1 MTDPGAALDP
11 ARVQRILASFASA
24 TDRLQVAVVGVA
36 GDPIAGSAENAGSA
50 GDGVARDGWLALD
63 ILCAGGPVGRVVAS
77 GPAIGDPTLVSALE
91 ALAVGLGELAEADHR
106 SLAPELAQARLA
118 QRSFVSLR
126 GPVVPG
132 YDLASHYE
140 AAREIGGDFFE
151 LFQLHRRR
159 RPVGVVIAD
168 VTGKGIGAGMLM
180 AFARP
185 VIHAALDASP
195 GPADALERT
204 NRILVD
210 EIRSG
215 LFITAIAGVLDV
227 TTGRLRMANAGHEP
241 PLLVP
246 GDDGPLSAV
255 EGGGVLLGAFRSL
268 GAPELDVRLRPG
280 DRLVLYTDG
289 VTDAISPSGERFG
302 EPRLLTTV
310 EAARRGSAH
319 DIVAALRDAVADFRG
334 SVPPADDVTIVV
346 IGRHRP

>member
-1 MTDPGAALDP
+1 MTDPAAALDP
-11 ARVQRILASFASA
+11 ARVGRILASFAPA
-24 TDRLQVAVVGVA
+24 TDRLQVAVVDAA
-36 GDPIAGSAENAGSA
+36 GDPIAVSVGSAL
-50 GDGVARDGWLALD
+50 DGVAPDDPLVLD
-63 ILCAGGPVGRVVAS
+63 ILCAGGLVGRVVAR
-77 GPAIGDPTLVSALE
+77 GPAIDDPTIVSALD
-91 ALAVGLGELAEADHR
+91 ALAAGLGELAEADYR
-106 SLAPELAQARLA
+106 ALTSELAQARLA

-151 LFQLHRRR
+151 LFHVQRRR

-185 VIHAALDASP
+185 VIHAALDHSP
-195 GPADALERT
+195 GPAEALERT

-246 GDDGPLSAV
+246 GDDGPIDSI

-268 GAPELDVRLRPG
+268 GVPELDVRLRSG
-280 DRLVLYTDG
+280 DTLVLYTDG
-289 VTDAISPSGERFG
+289 VTDAIGPSGERFG
-302 EPRLLTTV
+302 EHRLLATI

-319 DIVAALRDAVADFRG
+319 DIVAALRDAVAEFRG
-334 SVPPADDVTIVV
+334 TVPPADDVTIVV
-346 IGRHRP
+346 IGRKRP

>member
-11 ARVQRILASFASA
+11 ERVERILASFGPA
-24 TDRLQVAVVGVA
+24 TDRLRVAVVDAA
-36 GDPIAGSAENAGSA
+36 GDPIAESAGSLT
-50 GDGVARDGWLALD
+50 GDGGSEDELVLD
-63 ILCAGGPVGRVVAS
+63 IRCTGGLVGRVVAS
-77 GPAIGDPTLVSALE
+77 GPAIDDPTVVSALD
-91 ALAVGLGELAEADHR
+91 ALAAGLGELAEADHR
-106 SLAPELAQARLA
+106 ALKSELAQARLA

-151 LFQLHRRR
+151 LFQVQHRRR
-159 RPVGVVIAD
+159 PIGVVIAD

-185 VIHAALDASP
+185 VIHAALDHSP
-195 GPADALERT
+195 GPAEALERT

-241 PLLVP
+241 PLMVP
-246 GDDGPLSAV
+246 ADGGPIDAI

-280 DRLVLYTDG
+280 DSLVLYTDG
-289 VTDAISPSGERFG
+289 VTDAIGPSGERFG
-302 EPRLLTTV
+302 EPRLLATV
-310 EAARRGSAH
+310 EAARQGSAH
-319 DIVAALRDAVADFRG
+319 DIVTALRDAVADFRG
-334 SVPPADDVTIVV
+334 SVPPSDDITIVV

>member
-11 ARVQRILASFASA
+11 ARVQRILASFAPA
-24 TDRLQVAVVGVA
+24 TDRLQVAVVDAA
-36 GDPIAGSAENAGSA
+36 GGPIASSTMHAGSS
-50 GDGVARDGWLALD
+50 GDGVAPDADLVLD
-63 ILCAGGPVGRVVAS
+63 IHCAGGLVGRLMAS
-77 GPAIGDPTLVSALE
+77 GPATDDPTVVSALD
-91 ALAVGLGELAEADHR
+91 ALAVGLGELAEADYR
-106 SLAPELAQARLA
+106 SLASELAQGRLA

-159 RPVGVVIAD
+159 RPIGVVIAD

-185 VIHAALDASP
+185 VIHAALDASR

-241 PLLVP
+241 PLVVP
-246 GDDGPLSAV
+246 GDDGPISAI

-268 GAPELDVRLRPG
+268 GAPELDVQLRPG
-280 DRLVLYTDG
+280 DSLVLYTDG
-289 VTDAISPSGERFG
+289 VTDAVGPSGDRFG
-302 EPRLLTTV
+302 EPRLLTTL

-346 IGRHRP
+346 IGRQRR

>member
-1 MTDPGAALDP
+1 LK
-11 ARVQRILASFASA
+11 S
-24 TDRLQVAVVGVA
+24 
-36 GDPIAGSAENAGSA
+36 
-50 GDGVARDGWLALD
+50 
-63 ILCAGGPVGRVVAS
+63 
-77 GPAIGDPTLVSALE
+77 
-91 ALAVGLGELAEADHR
+91 
-106 SLAPELAQARLA
+106 ELAQARLA

-126 GPVVPG
+126 GLVVPG

-185 VIHAALDASP
+185 VIHAALDASR

-227 TTGRLRMANAGHEP
+227 SAGRLRMANAGTSP
-241 PLLVP
+241 RMCRAMKRVDQTP
-246 GDDGPLSAV
+246 SR
-255 EGGGVLLGAFRSL
+255 GGCSFGAFRPW
-268 GAPELDVRLRPG
+268 APRADVQLARTPRATPGRG
-280 DRLVLYTDG
+280 DRR
-289 VTDAISPSGERFG
+289 S
-302 EPRLLTTV
+302 
-310 EAARRGSAH
+310 ARQANGSA
-319 DIVAALRDAVADFRG
+319 
-334 SVPPADDVTIVV
+334 SPPADDHRGAHR
-346 IGRHRP
+346 GRHTTSSPRSGCRGGFRGTVLRRTT

>member
-11 ARVQRILASFASA
+11 ERVERILASFGPA
-24 TDRLQVAVVGVA
+24 TDRLRVAVVDAA
-36 GDPIAGSAENAGSA
+36 GDPIAESAGSLT
-50 GDGVARDGWLALD
+50 GDRGSEDELVLD
-63 ILCAGGPVGRVVAS
+63 IRCTGGLVGRVVAS
-77 GPAIGDPTLVSALE
+77 GPAIDDPTVVSALD
-91 ALAVGLGELAEADHR
+91 ALAAGLGELAEADHR
-106 SLAPELAQARLA
+106 ALKSELAQARLA

-151 LFQLHRRR
+151 LFQVQHRRR
-159 RPVGVVIAD
+159 PIGVVIAD

-185 VIHAALDASP
+185 VIHAALDHSP
-195 GPADALERT
+195 GPAEALERT

-241 PLLVP
+241 PLMVP
-246 GDDGPLSAV
+246 ADGGPIDAI

-280 DRLVLYTDG
+280 DMLVLYTDG
-289 VTDAISPSGERFG
+289 VTDAIGPSGERFG
-302 EPRLLTTV
+302 EPRLLATV
-310 EAARRGSAH
+310 EAARQGSAH
-319 DIVAALRDAVADFRG
+319 DIVTALRDAVAHFRG
-334 SVPPADDVTIVV
+334 SVPPSDDITIVV

>member
-11 ARVQRILASFASA
+11 VRVGRILASFAPA
-24 TDRLQVAVVGVA
+24 TDRLRVAVVDASGF
-36 GDPIAGSAENAGSA
+36 PIAASVESDVEANMAT
-50 GDGVARDGWLALD
+50 DDVLVRD
-63 ILCAGGPVGRVVAS
+63 IHCAGGVVGRVVAN
-77 GPAIGDPTLVSALE
+77 GPAIGDPTVVSALD
-91 ALAVGLGELAEADHR
+91 ALAAGLGELAEADYR
-106 SLAPELAQARLA
+106 SLASELAQARLA

-126 GPVVPG
+126 APAVPG

-151 LFQLHRRR
+151 LFQLQRRR
-159 RPVGVVIAD
+159 GGVGVVIAD

-185 VIHAALDASP
+185 VIHAALEAAP

-215 LFITAIAGVLDV
+215 LFITVIAGVLNV
-227 TTGRLRMANAGHEP
+227 ATGRLRMANAGHES
-241 PLLVP
+241 PLIVP
-246 GDDGPLSAV
+246 GDGGPIRAV
-255 EGGGVLLGAFRSL
+255 EGGGVLVGAFRSL

-280 DRLVLYTDG
+280 DSLVLYTDG
-289 VTDAISPSGERFG
+289 VTDAMGPAGERFG
-302 EPRLLTTV
+302 EPRLLTTI

-319 DIVAALRDAVADFRG
+319 DIVAALRDAVAGFRG
-334 SVPPADDVTIVV
+334 TVAPADDVTIVV
-346 IGRHRP
+346 IGRPRP

>member
-11 ARVQRILASFASA
+11 ERVQRILASFAPA
-24 TDRLQVAVVGVA
+24 TDRLRVVVVDAA
-36 GDPIAGSAENAGSA
+36 GDPIAASSESGTW
-50 GDGVARDGWLALD
+50 DGAAPDHDLVRD
-63 ILCAGGPVGRVVAS
+63 IRCAGGVVGRVVAS
-77 GPAIGDPTLVSALE
+77 GPAIDDPTVISALD
-91 ALAVGLGELAEADHR
+91 ALAAGLGELAEADYR
-106 SLAPELAQARLA
+106 SLASELAQARLA

-126 GPVVPG
+126 APTVPG

-151 LFQLHRRR
+151 LFQVQSRR

-185 VIHAALDASP
+185 VIHAALDHSP
-195 GPADALERT
+195 GPAEALERT

-215 LFITAIAGVLDV
+215 LFITVIACVLDV
-227 TTGRLRMANAGHEP
+227 ATGRLRMANAGHEP

-246 GDDGPLSAV
+246 GDGGPIDAI

-268 GAPELDVRLRPG
+268 GVPELDVRLRPG
-280 DRLVLYTDG
+280 DMLVLYTDG
-289 VTDAISPSGERFG
+289 VTDAKGPSGERFG
-302 EPRLLTTV
+302 DPRLLATI

-319 DIVAALRDAVADFRG
+319 DIVAAVRDAVADFRG
-334 SVPPADDVTIVV
+334 SVAPADDVTIVV
-346 IGRHRP
+346 IGRARP

>member
-11 ARVQRILASFASA
+11 ERVERILASFGPA
-24 TDRLQVAVVGVA
+24 TDRLRVAVVDAA
-36 GDPIAGSAENAGSA
+36 GDPIAESAGSLT
-50 GDGVARDGWLALD
+50 GDGGSEDELVLD
-63 ILCAGGPVGRVVAS
+63 IRCTGGLVGRVVAS
-77 GPAIGDPTLVSALE
+77 GPAIDDPTVVSALD
-91 ALAVGLGELAEADHR
+91 ALAAGLGELAEADHR
-106 SLAPELAQARLA
+106 ALKSELAQARLA

-140 AAREIGGDFFE
+140 AAHEIGGDFFE
-151 LFQLHRRR
+151 LFQVQHRRR
-159 RPVGVVIAD
+159 PIGVVIAD

-185 VIHAALDASP
+185 VIHAALDHSP
-195 GPADALERT
+195 GPAEALERT

-241 PLLVP
+241 PLMVP
-246 GDDGPLSAV
+246 ADGGPIDAI

-280 DRLVLYTDG
+280 DMLLLYTDG
-289 VTDAISPSGERFG
+289 VTDAIGPSGERFG
-302 EPRLLTTV
+302 EPRLLATV
-310 EAARRGSAH
+310 EAARQGSAH
-319 DIVAALRDAVADFRG
+319 DIVTALRDAVADFRG
-334 SVPPADDVTIVV
+334 SVPPSDDITIVV

>member
-24 TDRLQVAVVGVA
+24 TDRLQVAVVDVA
-36 GDPIAGSAENAGSA
+36 GDPIARSSGEARST
-50 GDGVARDGWLALD
+50 GDGGTGDGRLVLE
-63 ILCAGGPVGRVVAS
+63 ILCSGSLVGRVVAS
-77 GPAIGDPTLVSALE
+77 GPAMGDPTVVSALE
-91 ALAVGLGELAEADHR
+91 ALAAGLGELAEADHR
-106 SLAPELAQARLA
+106 SLASELAQARLA

-151 LFQLHRRR
+151 LFQVQHRR
-159 RPVGVVIAD
+159 RPVGFVIAD

-185 VIHAALDASP
+185 VIHAALEASS

-227 TTGRLRMANAGHEP
+227 TTGRMRMANAGHEP

-246 GDDGPLSAV
+246 GHDGPISAI

-268 GAPELDVRLRPG
+268 GAPELVVRLRPG
-280 DRLVLYTDG
+280 DSFVLYTDG
-289 VTDAISPSGERFG
+289 VTDAVGSSGGRFG
-302 EPRLLTTV
+302 EPRLLATI

-319 DIVAALRDAVADFRG
+319 DIVAAIRDAVADFRG

>member
-1 MTDPGAALDP
+1 MTGGGALDA
-11 ARVQRILASFASA
+11 ARVGRILARFAA
-24 TDRLQVAVVGVA
+24 AADRLQVAVVDIA
-36 GDPIAGSAENAGSA
+36 GDPIAVSAGSL
-50 GDGVARDGWLALD
+50 GDRATPDDALVLD
-63 ILCAGGPVGRVVAS
+63 IRCAGGLVGRVLAS
-77 GPAIGDPTLVSALE
+77 GPAIDDPTVVSALD
-91 ALAVGLGELAEADHR
+91 ALAAGLGELAEADYR
-106 SLAPELAQARLA
+106 SLASELAQARLA

-151 LFQLHRRR
+151 LFQLQRRR
-159 RPVGVVIAD
+159 RAAGVGIVIAD

-185 VIHAALDASP
+185 VIHAALEASP
-195 GPADALERT
+195 GPAEALERT

-246 GDDGPLSAV
+246 GDDRPIGSV

-268 GAPELDVRLRPG
+268 GAPELVVRLRPG

-289 VTDAISPSGERFG
+289 VTDAIGPTGERFG
-302 EPRLLTTV
+302 EPRLLATI
-310 EAARRGSAH
+310 EAARGASAH
-319 DIVAALRDAVADFRG
+319 EIVAAVRDAVAEFRG

-346 IGRHRP
+346 VGRHSR

>member
-11 ARVQRILASFASA
+11 ERVERILASFGPA
-24 TDRLQVAVVGVA
+24 TDRLRVAVVDAA
-36 GDPIAGSAENAGSA
+36 GDPIAESAGSLT
-50 GDGVARDGWLALD
+50 GDGGSEDELVLD
-63 ILCAGGPVGRVVAS
+63 IRCTGGLVGRVVAS
-77 GPAIGDPTLVSALE
+77 GPAIDDPTVVSALD
-91 ALAVGLGELAEADHR
+91 ALAAGLGELAEADHR
-106 SLAPELAQARLA
+106 ALKSELAQARLA

-140 AAREIGGDFFE
+140 AAHEIGGDFFE
-151 LFQLHRRR
+151 LFQVQHRRR
-159 RPVGVVIAD
+159 PIGVVIAD

-185 VIHAALDASP
+185 VIHAALDHSR
-195 GPADALERT
+195 GPAEALERT

-241 PLLVP
+241 PLMVP
-246 GDDGPLSAV
+246 ADGGPIDAI

-268 GAPELDVRLRPG
+268 GVPELDVRLRPG
-280 DRLVLYTDG
+280 DMLVLYTDG
-289 VTDAISPSGERFG
+289 VTDAIGPSGERFG
-302 EPRLLTTV
+302 EPRLLATV
-310 EAARRGSAH
+310 EAARQGSAH

-334 SVPPADDVTIVV
+334 SVPPSDDITIVV

>member
-11 ARVQRILASFASA
+11 ARVERILASFATA
-24 TDRLQVAVVGVA
+24 ADRLQVAVVDSA
-36 GDPIAGSAENAGSA
+36 GDPIARSSGDAVST
-50 GDGVARDGWLALD
+50 GDGVAPNDRLVLD
-63 ILCAGGPVGRVVAS
+63 IHCAGGLVGRVVAS
-77 GPAIGDPTLVSALE
+77 GPAIDDPTIVSALD
-91 ALAVGLGELAEADHR
+91 ALAAGLGELAEADYR
-106 SLAPELAQARLA
+106 SLASELAQARLA

-151 LFQLHRRR
+151 LFQVQRRR
-159 RPVGVVIAD
+159 RPVGIVIAD

-185 VIHAALDASP
+185 VIHAALEASP
-195 GPADALERT
+195 GPAEALERT

-227 TTGRLRMANAGHEP
+227 TTGRLRLANAGHEP
-241 PLLVP
+241 PLIVP
-246 GDDGPLSAV
+246 GDDGPIDAV

-268 GAPELDVRLRPG
+268 GAPELNVRLRPG
-280 DRLVLYTDG
+280 DSLVLYTDG
-289 VTDAISPSGERFG
+289 VTDAVGPSGERFG
-302 EPRLLTTV
+302 EPRLLATIET
-310 EAARRGSAH
+310 ARRGSAH

-334 SVPPADDVTIVV
+334 GVPPADDITIVV
-346 IGRHRP
+346 IGRHRA

>member
-1 MTDPGAALDP
+1 MTDPEAALDP
-11 ARVQRILASFASA
+11 ERVERILAFFGPA
-24 TDRLQVAVVGVA
+24 TDRLRVAVVDAA
-36 GDPIAGSAENAGSA
+36 GDPIAESAGSLT
-50 GDGVARDGWLALD
+50 GDGGSEDELVLD
-63 ILCAGGPVGRVVAS
+63 IRCTGGLVGRVVAS
-77 GPAIGDPTLVSALE
+77 GPAIDDPTVVSALD
-91 ALAVGLGELAEADHR
+91 ALAAGLGELAEADHR
-106 SLAPELAQARLA
+106 ALKSELAQARLA

-140 AAREIGGDFFE
+140 AAHEIGGDFFE
-151 LFQLHRRR
+151 LFQVQHRRR
-159 RPVGVVIAD
+159 PIGVVIAD

-185 VIHAALDASP
+185 VIHAALDHSP
-195 GPADALERT
+195 GPAEALERT

-241 PLLVP
+241 PLMVP
-246 GDDGPLSAV
+246 ADGGPIDAI

-280 DRLVLYTDG
+280 DCLVLYTDG
-289 VTDAISPSGERFG
+289 VTDAIGPSGERFG
-302 EPRLLTTV
+302 EPRLLATV
-310 EAARRGSAH
+310 EAARQGSAH

-334 SVPPADDVTIVV
+334 SVPPSDDITIVV